1 MTTTAARADRAQR
14 ASAAPPTAAAPP
26 GPRAAPSPE
35 APTRLAGAATAAL
48 VATTAT
54 TLLAMGALS
63 FLPSAVSGHGERAL
77 LAWVLCTA
85 ALLGALLSAYLMIV
99 WSLAALALALGPA
112 SRAGSALV
120 ITLRIVAPRLARRV
134 TLSAAIASTATG
146 LVLVPATA
154 TTLEEPPAPT
164 VGTASATWGAAE
176 PAAPLPTEATERTG
190 GSSPSDPAADET
202 EPSAGASGS
211 GELPSLGWGQS
222 PGHTEAPTTLPEPPV
237 DSTASTDS
245 TGSYDGAQ
253 PPEVASI
260 TVRPGDSLWS
270 ITDDLLG
277 PDTDPPEL
285 IASTWPV
292 LYEANRD
299 LIGADPDSIVPGQ
312 ELTVPSL
319 SSSQEKS

>member
-1 MTTTAARADRAQR
+1 MTTTAPRADATQR
-14 ASAAPPTAAAPP
+14 APAAPPTAAAPP
-26 GPRAAPSPE
+26 GPRATPSSRAP
-35 APTRLAGAATAAL
+35 AHLAGAATTAL
-48 VATTAT
+48 VAMTAT
-54 TLLAMGALS
+54 ALLAMGSLS

-77 LAWVLCTA
+77 LAWVLLTV
-85 ALLGALLSAYLMIV
+85 ALLGALLSAYVMIV
-99 WSLAALALALGPA
+99 WSLATLALALGPA

-154 TTLEEPPAPT
+154 ATLDEAPAPT

-176 PAAPLPTEATERTG
+176 PAAPPPTEAAERTG
-190 GSSPSDPAADET
+190 GSSQSEQAAEEMD
-202 EPSAGASGS
+202 PSAGASGS
-211 GELPSLGWGQS
+211 DELPSLGWGQS
-222 PGHTEAPTTLPEPPV
+222 PGDTEAPTRPPEPPI
-237 DSTASTDS
+237 DSTRSNDS
-245 TGSYDGAQ
+245 AGSNDGTQ
-253 PPEVASI
+253 PPEAATI

-292 LYEANRD
+292 LYEANSD
-299 LIGADPDSIVPGQ
+299 LIGTDPNSIVPGQ

-319 SSSQEKS
+319 SSTQEKS